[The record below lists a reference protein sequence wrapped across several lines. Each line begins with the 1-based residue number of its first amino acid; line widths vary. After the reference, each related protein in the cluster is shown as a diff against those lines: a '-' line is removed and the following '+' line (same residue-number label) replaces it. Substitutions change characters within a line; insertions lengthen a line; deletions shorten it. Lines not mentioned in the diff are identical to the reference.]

1 MNEPNE
7 VRGRRGRV
15 FLPGKLENHT
25 SERKGKE
32 KRKREEEGGEDKKA
46 MFALLLATLNIL
58 FGRGKKMFDG
68 RGLFDGIV
76 FKTAANVIL
85 TRI

>member
-1 MNEPNE
+1 M
-7 VRGRRGRV
+7 
-15 FLPGKLENHT
+15 PGKLENHT

-58 FGRGKKMFDG
+58 FGREKKCLTEEVYLMVSFSKL
-68 RGLFDGIV
+68 RLTLF
-76 FKTAANVIL
+76 
-85 TRI
+85 

>member
-1 MNEPNE
+1 
-7 VRGRRGRV
+7 
-15 FLPGKLENHT
+15 
-25 SERKGKE
+25 
-32 KRKREEEGGEDKKA
+32 
-46 MFALLLATLNIL
+46 MFALLLAIGYFKHT
-58 FGRGKKMFDG
+58 FWQGTKKMFDE